1 MKWELFILIPFAVTG
16 LAHGV
21 IALIRGVSRSRVW
34 LSEWRLN
41 RATRAYM
48 NAVRKGWE

>member
-1 MKWELFILIPFAVTG
+1 MKLLLLTFAAIG
-16 LAHGV
+16 LAHSV
-21 IALIRGVSRSRVW
+21 VALIRGASRSRVW